1 MSWQGQGSADPFAL
15 ITEILIRNNYNPNE
29 VLDDRL
35 RHFLQQLPYEAAMRL
50 VAELESTLRSK
61 PIIRNPTA
69 YLMGVSKRMMD
80 QQGERI
86 RKLAV
91 NEPSMG
97 RQLTPRVLERLRA
110 LELDGFCSMSEFND
124 ETFELLGNMSEME
137 ATAAIDE
144 LATSDRSR
152 IKTVFGFFNR

>member
-1 MSWQGQGSADPFAL
+1 
-15 ITEILIRNNYNPNE
+15 
-29 VLDDRL
+29 
-35 RHFLQQLPYEAAMRL
+35 
-50 VAELESTLRSK
+50 
-61 PIIRNPTA
+61 
-69 YLMGVSKRMMD
+69 MD